1 MLELWRSVCKNK
13 SRPNPTTIH
22 QNRQTGILIDFFTI
36 ELKYNFSFSPSLK
49 SSGKGGERE
58 EEGGREGR
66 EDRNFF
72 TQRQCSLGSKNQS
85 FLRLL
90 CRILQLIFNSLL
102 VQIFFIQMRKILSSC
117 DTVCQWKL
125 RRQWLQFYW
134 CCYQQLSLE
143 RRSVVL

>member
-49 SSGKGGERE
+49 SSGRGEERE
-58 EEGGREGR
+58 EEGGKKREGGR
-66 EDRNFF
+66 GGKIEIFF
-72 TQRQCSLGSKNQS
+72 TQRQCSLGSKNQR

-102 VQIFFIQMRKILSSC
+102 VQIFFIQMRKIFSSC
-117 DTVCQWKL
+117 DTTCQWKL
-125 RRQWLQFYW
+125 RRQWQQFYW
-134 CCYQQLSLE
+134 CCYQQL
-143 RRSVVL
+143 